1 MTRPPSPGN
10 LPSQAVYQSASDVSI
25 IATPAGPAPV
35 LAPAP
40 GTGVA
45 LATAPAASVGPRLLD
60 RVRNEIRLRH
70 YSIRT
75 EGVYVDWI
83 RRFIHFHG
91 KRHPDAMGE
100 AEVAAFLTDL
110 AVTRHV
116 APATQAQ
123 AKSALLFLY
132 RVVLK
137 VEPRNGS

>member
-1 MTRPPSPGN
+1 M
-10 LPSQAVYQSASDVSI
+10 
-25 IATPAGPAPV
+25 
-35 LAPAP
+35 
-40 GTGVA
+40 
-45 LATAPAASVGPRLLD
+45 
-60 RVRNEIRLRH
+60 RNEIRLRH